1 MHTSPLRTTW
11 LMLNC
16 DCCRLRKSS
25 SPSRPWLMGS
35 AGHVL
40 HSSSRR
46 PPTSPQSR
54 LRSLVRYP
62 VNPSPAV
69 RTRRSSGAPPA
80 QHLANRQL
88 STRSRSLDGLL
99 DESNPEPPCQ
109 TQTEQQLLRE
119 CEQYLSAQELDSSAE
134 QRDSDVLVK
143 EAQGCHTNLDSD
155 TVSTSSSGGPRAGI
169 SQGSLLSLPLHS
181 AGEPKRKRNFM
192 DRCVN
197 KVRSL
202 IRK

>member
-11 LMLNC
+11 LMLNY

-25 SPSRPWLMGS
+25 SPSRPWLMGN
-35 AGHVL
+35 AGHVP
-40 HSSSRR
+40 HSSNWR
-46 PPTSPQSR
+46 PPTSPQNR
-54 LRSLVRYP
+54 LRSLARYP

-80 QHLANRQL
+80 EHLANRHL
-88 STRSRSLDGLL
+88 SARSRSLDGLL
-99 DESNPEPPCQ
+99 DESKPEPPCQ
-109 TQTEQQLLRE
+109 TETEKQLLRE
-119 CEQYLSAQELDSSAE
+119 CEQYLSAQELDSTAE
-134 QRDSDVLVK
+134 QRDVPVK
-143 EAQGCHTNLDSD
+143 EAQSCHANLDSD
-155 TVSTSSSGGPRAGI
+155 TVSTSSSGGARAGI
-169 SQGSLLSLPLHS
+169 SQGSLLSLPLPS

>member
-1 MHTSPLRTTW
+1 METSCIRTR
-11 LMLNC
+11 LLINYNC
-16 DCCRLRKSS
+16 HRLRKSS

-35 AGHVL
+35 TGHCL

-54 LRSLVRYP
+54 LRSLARCP
-62 VNPSPAV
+62 ANPSPAA
-69 RTRRSSGAPPA
+69 RTRRSSGVPPPHLPA
-80 QHLANRQL
+80 QQL

-99 DESNPEPPCQ
+99 DESTPEPPSP
-109 TQTEQQLLRE
+109 TRKEQQLLKE
-119 CEQYLSAQELDSSAE
+119 CEQYLSAQELDSASE
-134 QRDSDVLVK
+134 QRGRDVPVNG
-143 EAQGCHTNLDSD
+143 AQSCHTNLDSD
-155 TVSTSSSGGPRAGI
+155 TVSTSSSGETRAGI
-169 SQGSLLSLPLHS
+169 SQGSLLSLPLPS

-202 IRK
+202 MRK